1 MQMER
6 FAGSPVGHLVPIEV
20 PVAGEMVAQQAFV
33 PSVLDDGPALTQDTW
48 SVVVHAAVELGR
60 LGGMAR
66 NIQVEPSVL
75 AGLTIRREAFSTS
88 ALEGTY
94 APVADVLASEVSP
107 QSPRTAAI
115 TEVLNFVR
123 AADHGVHRL
132 AELPVCMRLACELHE
147 TLVTGTPGED
157 WQKGRVRQ
165 TQVVIGPGSD
175 ADPADQLRNARFVP
189 PPPGGLLTEGLRD
202 WERWINSDVAPH
214 PLMRIAAS
222 HYQFE
227 ALHPFTDGNG
237 RIGRLLAVL
246 QLIEAGILH
255 APVVNLSPYF
265 EVRRDQYLGLLER
278 VSLEGAW
285 DDWITFFCE
294 ALAVQAAESAQRIQD
309 LLAWRD
315 RTLER
320 LRGAGARGTARDV
333 VEHLISRPM
342 VTGRSITEEHGVSAG
357 AAHQALRRLTE
368 LGIVDEITGGRYARV
383 YAAQEV
389 LALLHRPS
397 V

>member
-1 MQMER
+1 MSR
-6 FAGSPVGHLVPIEV
+6 FADSPVGRLVPIEV
-20 PVAGEMVAQQAFV
+20 PVAGGMVARQAFV
-33 PSVLDDGPALTQDTW
+33 PSALQDALPLTRATW
-48 SVVVHAAVELGR
+48 SVVVDAAIELGR

-66 NIQVEPSVL
+66 DIPVEPSVL

-88 ALEGTY
+88 AIEGTY

-107 QSPRTAAI
+107 LSPRTAAI

-123 AADHGVHRL
+123 AADHGVQRL
-132 AELPVCMRLACELHE
+132 AQLPVCTRLACELHE
-147 TLVTGTPGED
+147 ILVAGTRSED
-157 WQKGRVRQ
+157 WQRGQVRQ
-165 TQVVIGPGSD
+165 TYVVIEPGSD
-175 ADPADQLRNARFVP
+175 ADPADQIRKARFVP
-189 PPPGGLLTEGLRD
+189 SPPGDLLTDGLSQ
-202 WERWINSDVAPH
+202 WERWINDDAAPH
-214 PLMRIAAS
+214 PLVRIAAA

-278 VSLEGAW
+278 VSLAGAW
-285 DDWITFFCE
+285 DEWITFFCE
-294 ALAVQAAESAQRIQD
+294 ALAAQAAESSDRIRD

-315 RTLER
+315 RTLAR
-320 LRGAGARGTARDV
+320 LQAADVRGTARNV
-333 VEHLISRPM
+333 VEHLIGRPV
-342 VTGRSITEEHGVSAG
+342 VTARSVAERHEVSAS
-357 AAHQALRRLTE
+357 AANNALRRLSE
-368 LGIVDEITGGRYARV
+368 LGIIQEITGGRYARV
-383 YAAQEV
+383 FAAQEV
-389 LALLHRPS
+389 LAMLHRPS

>member
-1 MQMER
+1 MSR
-6 FAGSPVGHLVPIEV
+6 FADSPVGRLVPIEV
-20 PVAGEMVAQQAFV
+20 PVAGGMVAQQAFV
-33 PSVLDDGPALTQDTW
+33 PSALQDALPLTRATW
-48 SVVVHAAVELGR
+48 SVVVDAAIELGR

-66 NIQVEPSVL
+66 DIPVEPSVL

-88 ALEGTY
+88 AIEGTY

-107 QSPRTAAI
+107 LSPRTAAI

-123 AADHGVHRL
+123 AADHGVQRL
-132 AELPVCMRLACELHE
+132 AQLPVCTRLACELHE
-147 TLVTGTPGED
+147 ILVAGTRSED
-157 WQKGRVRQ
+157 WQRGQVRQ
-165 TQVVIGPGSD
+165 TYVVIEPGSD
-175 ADPADQLRNARFVP
+175 ADPADQIRKARFVP
-189 PPPGGLLTEGLRD
+189 SPPGDLLTDGLSQ
-202 WERWINSDVAPH
+202 WERWINDDAAPH
-214 PLMRIAAS
+214 PLVRIAAA

-278 VSLEGAW
+278 VSLAGAW
-285 DDWITFFCE
+285 DEWITFFCE
-294 ALAVQAAESAQRIQD
+294 ALAAQAAESSDRIRD

-315 RTLER
+315 RTLVR
-320 LRGAGARGTARDV
+320 LQAADVRGTARNV
-333 VEHLISRPM
+333 VGHLIGRPV
-342 VTGRSITEEHGVSAG
+342 VTARSVAERHEVSAS
-357 AAHQALRRLTE
+357 AANNALRRLSE
-368 LGIVDEITGGRYARV
+368 LGIIQEITGGRYARV
-383 YAAQEV
+383 FAAQEV
-389 LALLHRPS
+389 LAMLHRPS